1 MLLSHIMHDVR
12 STTGLNLRRILLQ
25 TSKTNVDQLSKHD
38 ITELEYHPTTVD
50 NKWKEAMVAELLEVR
65 DNQLE
70 VDGFV
75 QEELDEMLEYI
86 CVR

>member
-1 MLLSHIMHDVR
+1 M
-12 STTGLNLRRILLQ
+12 
-25 TSKTNVDQLSKHD
+25 SKHD
-38 ITELEYHPTTVD
+38 IEELVYHPITVD
-50 NKWKEAMVAELLEVR
+50 DKWKEAMVAQLLEVR

-75 QEELDEMLEYI
+75 QEELDEMLEHI

>member
-1 MLLSHIMHDVR
+1 MGFMDQIKRSHKSIPKMLLSHR
-12 STTGLNLRRILLQ
+12 

-50 NKWKEAMVAELLEVR
+50 DKCKEAVVAELLEVR

-75 QEELDEMLEYI
+75 QEELDAMLEYI